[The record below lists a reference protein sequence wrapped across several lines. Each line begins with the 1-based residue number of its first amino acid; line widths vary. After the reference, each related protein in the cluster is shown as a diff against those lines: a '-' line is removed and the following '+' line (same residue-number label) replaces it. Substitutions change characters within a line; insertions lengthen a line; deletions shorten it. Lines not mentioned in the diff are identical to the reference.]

1 MRVVITYGTFDL
13 FHEGH
18 VNLFER
24 ARALGDRLVVAVST
38 DPFNAIKGKSSYFP
52 YESRRRIVA
61 SCRYVDEVI
70 AETGW
75 DQKRDGIRALGVST
89 FVMGSD
95 WTGRFD
101 DLNDICDVVYLT
113 RTEGISSS
121 LIRDDLLRRA
131 AARRG

>member
-1 MRVVITYGTFDL
+1 MQVVITYGTFDL

-24 ARALGDRLVVAVST
+24 ARALGDHLIVAVST
-38 DPFNAIKGKSSYFP
+38 DAFNAIKGKSSYFP

-61 SCRYVDEVI
+61 ACRYVDEVI
-70 AETGW
+70 AEAGW
-75 DQKRDGIRALGVST
+75 EQKRGDIRALGVST

-101 DLNDICDVVYLT
+101 DLRDICEVVYLP
-113 RTEGISSS
+113 RTEGISTS
-121 LIRDDLLRRA
+121 LIRDELVRA
-131 AARRG
+131 GHRL